1 MNKLL
6 LYIFSYTKIGKM
18 LDGKKTLIGAMFVI
32 LSAAL
37 QMFQELAPMFPDVP
51 WFVQAAQQT
60 SGIISMLS
68 KTLDEIGLGFLA
80 VGVLHKSAKAAEKK

>member
-18 LDGKKTLIGAMFVI
+18 LDGKKTVIGAVFVI

-37 QMFQELAPMFPDVP
+37 QMFEQLAPMFPDMP

-60 SGIISMLS
+60 SGLIQILS

-80 VGVLHKSAKAAEKK
+80 VGVLHKTAKVSEKK